1 MTIKPFGRRNP
12 DDDFVIGYMDLD
24 DFKYGIGSVGHGGIV
39 YPTVEAVKFYHHSG
53 GLPAAAAMAM
63 VSGIV
68 AAAFGM
74 ASK

>member
-1 MTIKPFGRRNP
+1 MIGKILLVVGIAMILAGAVCLVGFG
-12 DDDFVIGYMDLD
+12 IYKAWLD
-24 DFKYGIGSVGHGGIV
+24 
-39 YPTVEAVKFYHHSG
+39 G